1 MNELAL
7 EVRPAVS
14 IVSMQA
20 IQNNERLRTLLV
32 AVVRLEFI
40 AEPRPAMVAL
50 IPLVRYF
57 GASTSE
63 PVLHVWAALSH
74 VLPRVASKR
83 VEELSSRHDGVH
95 ALVMNLWIVR
105 LRIAF
110 KGWHTALL
118 ERQIESGELR
128 SGVRE
133 HLVERGILEHGAEP
147 LVVVGSALCERQE
160 AIDAQCHLQQIA
172 T

>member
-1 MNELAL
+1 
-7 EVRPAVS
+7 
-14 IVSMQA
+14 
-20 IQNNERLRTLLV
+20 
-32 AVVRLEFI
+32 
-40 AEPRPAMVAL
+40 MVAL
-50 IPLVRYF
+50 IPFVRYF
-57 GASTSE
+57 GATTSE
-63 PVLHVWAALSH
+63 PVLHVRAALSH

-83 VEELSSRHDGVH
+83 VEELSCRHDGVH

-118 ERQIESGELR
+118 ERQIESAELR

-147 LVVVGSALCERQE
+147 LVVVGSALCEGEE
-160 AIDAQCHLQQIA
+160 AIDAQCHSRLELYGGAVAGHLFNFQFTHSSLGAKGNDEAAEWQLR
-172 T
+172 